1 MPVLPEPGLS
11 PRERWEAL
19 RLTLP
24 EKLRRKSTRTT
35 IK

>member
-1 MPVLPEPGLS
+1 MPVLPEPGPS